1 MRARWIKAGIA
12 TGVLTAGSLSAEI
25 LYEKDGIALE
35 GSVRMVHRN
44 AATCQVL
51 AENESH
57 EAYER
62 TKVNHGQPL
71 HVWRLDYSA
80 LNGSGRSLSD
90 LTAHFQIDADW
101 PPCTNW
107 TGLGQYPG
115 PVQWAGS
122 FETLQ
127 RTAGLRPGEE
137 AAATAYVL
145 AIDGQQ
151 PRFGRR
157 QVTYRFG
164 STSGGALEP
173 QPSVEPSPGPEALP
187 RPEPVCKGPE
197 EERPCWEES
206 PAHPGCYVWNERF
219 PGYAMT
225 WTGGCEDGL
234 ASGPGILT
242 WTWKDTD
249 TIEEEGLLSDGKK
262 HGHWV
267 ERRETEGL
275 AYPTTEKGSY
285 VNGKRHGRWVE
296 SFGGDGFWRAFEG
309 SYVDGV
315 KHGRWTDTN
324 SRGRA
329 DIDEYVYGERQD

>member
-1 MRARWIKAGIA
+1 MHTKRITCAVAPALLAAGA
-12 TGVLTAGSLSAEI
+12 LHGET
-25 LYEKDGIALE
+25 LYERDGISLE
-35 GSVRMVHRN
+35 GSVRIVHRN
-44 AATCQVL
+44 AATCRVL
-51 AENESH
+51 EENESAA
-57 EAYER
+57 AYEQM
-62 TKVNHGQPL
+62 KANHGRPL
-71 HVWRLDYSA
+71 RVWRVDYSA

-90 LTAHFQIDADW
+90 LTAHFQIEAEW

-122 FETLQ
+122 FETIQ
-127 RTAGLRPGEE
+127 RASGMGPGEE

-145 AIDGQQ
+145 AIDGRQ

-164 STSGGALEP
+164 TASGPASEL
-173 QPSVEPSPGPEALP
+173 QLSVAPSPEPDRPAL
-187 RPEPVCKGPE
+187 PEPVCEGPG
-197 EERPCWEES
+197 EERPCWEET
-206 PAHPGCYVWNERF
+206 PAHPGCYVWNESF

-234 ASGPGILT
+234 ASGSGVLR

-249 TIEEEGLLSDGKK
+249 TIEEQGQLREGKK

-267 ERRETEGL
+267 ERRDAEGL
-275 AYPTTEKGSY
+275 AYPTTEKGPY

-309 SYVDGV
+309 PYVDGM

-329 DIDEYVYGERQD
+329 DIDEYVNGERQD

>member
-80 LNGSGRSLSD
+80 LNGSGRSLSG
-90 LTAHFQIDADW
+90 LTTHFQIEAEW

-107 TGLGQYPG
+107 TGLGQNPG

-122 FETLQ
+122 FETIQ
-127 RTAGLRPGEE
+127 RLSGMQPGEE

-145 AIDGQQ
+145 ALDDQQ

-157 QVTYRFG
+157 RVTYRFG
-164 STSGGALEP
+164 DAAPQAAETAPLPEP
-173 QPSVEPSPGPEALP
+173 LVPVLPEPLCIG
-187 RPEPVCKGPE
+187 RPEGAQ
-197 EERPCWEES
+197 CWTEL
-206 PAHPGCYVWNERF
+206 ANQPGC
-219 PGYAMT
+219 
-225 WTGGCEDGL
+225 
-234 ASGPGILT
+234 
-242 WTWKDTD
+242 
-249 TIEEEGLLSDGKK
+249 
-262 HGHWV
+262 
-267 ERRETEGL
+267 
-275 AYPTTEKGSY
+275 
-285 VNGKRHGRWVE
+285 
-296 SFGGDGFWRAFEG
+296 
-309 SYVDGV
+309 
-315 KHGRWTDTN
+315 
-324 SRGRA
+324 
-329 DIDEYVYGERQD
+329 